1 MSGIQIDRVDMEN
14 GKFGY
19 AISVA
24 QSQIGPHAVDDHAH
38 QKPRPDRQCRLDIEI
53 ALNDFLP
60 DLVRLSLDPRRSPV
74 MTSLLPPKRARPRRK
89 WHRIK
94 ESRRCATARLRPPRV
109 PCLEGSVPPHNRP
122 YLLAKP
128 PPGRRHPVKAVSREA
143 GRAIRASLEGM
154 APVWPHSYKQVTV
167 LWTLI
172 SPAPV
177 SCRNSIR
184 CRRHRA
190 LCR

>member
-1 MSGIQIDRVDMEN
+1 MST
-14 GKFGY
+14 GY
-19 AISVA
+19 RDCV
-24 QSQIGPHAVDDHAH
+24 
-38 QKPRPDRQCRLDIEI
+38 E
-53 ALNDFLP
+53 
-60 DLVRLSLDPRRSPV
+60 RLSARSGQAIAGPTTEPGDDFTVAAEACSTEEKVAPYQRESPV
-74 MTSLLPPKRARPRRK
+74 RDGAAS
-89 WHRIK
+89 
-94 ESRRCATARLRPPRV
+94 SPRV

-143 GRAIRASLEGM
+143 GRAMRASLEGM